1 MHRIGQHQATTV
13 WMYIVE
19 DTVEKSIY
27 DVSVSRR
34 LAHMGRS
41 SGKGKRRENA
51 SLENEIDAAN
61 SMELE
66 ERPLGNLLAK
76 GSSGGEVVG
85 QEDLWNCLFQQR
97 SGTGHTRYSQ
107 EATREVVRHVGMTA
121 AEARRDLD
129 GQCGNSV

>member
-1 MHRIGQHQATTV
+1 MHRIGQHQPTTV

-27 DVSVSRR
+27 NISVTRR

-41 SGKGKRRENA
+41 NSSGSTERSGET

-66 ERPLGNLLAK
+66 ERPLGKLLAK
-76 GSSGGEVVG
+76 NSNGGEVVG
-85 QEDLWNCLFQQR
+85 TEDLWNCLFQHRARQPR
-97 SGTGHTRYSQ
+97 SAEEAAQ
-107 EATREVVRHVGMTA
+107 ELVRHLGVAAGEGGLDSDRQTA
-121 AEARRDLD
+121 
-129 GQCGNSV
+129 NNV